1 MSEKLSARLKENTS
15 RLDEILNLDTN
26 FDIIRKGVQTG
37 GRDAC
42 IYFIDGF
49 LEESVMEKLLE
60 FFYKLKPEELPM
72 TAQQMAAH
80 VVPYVEVS
88 AIENL
93 DEILKS
99 LLSGVTCL
107 FIDGYD
113 ACIGLD
119 CRSYP
124 MRRLWNGCW
133 RKAWRIRRLS
143 SAPLTK
149 DGAATRYSGTP
160 AT

>member
-1 MSEKLSARLKENTS
+1 MAGTP
-15 RLDEILNLDTN
+15 
-26 FDIIRKGVQTG
+26 
-37 GRDAC
+37 C

-72 TAQQMAAH
+72 TAQQMADH

-88 AIENL
+88 AMEEL
-93 DEILKS
+93 DEILKN

-107 FIDGYD
+107 FVDGYD

-119 CRSYP
+119 CLSLSHAERGTEPSKDKASGGQKTA
-124 MRRLWNGCW
+124 LWKPW
-133 RKAWRIRRLS
+133 S
-143 SAPLTK
+143 STQP
-149 DGAATRYSGTP
+149 
-160 AT
+160 